1 METKELWKSI
11 LNELK
16 DTVRKGDLLTWF
28 DRTAILARQNG
39 SITIGIPTL
48 FAREEVVRKFTDKV
62 FDAAKKVDDTIGEIS
77 FHLDSKL
84 ANKDDDRAV
93 DMGQFFK
100 QFDTKM
106 RKLPNKQEVKIGN
119 TGLTSFMLNPRYA
132 LDNFVVGSD
141 TRLAHAACMAVG
153 FQPGGKYNPLF
164 IYGGVGL
171 GKTHLLQ
178 GTGNEILKNYP
189 DKIVIYGTAEKFTN
203 EIVEAIKKYDTKG
216 IRDRYRRADVLI
228 MDDIQFFANKGRTQE
243 EFFHTFNELF
253 DANKQ
258 IIISSDRPP
267 KELDGIEDRLISRFE
282 SGMIVDVHFPD
293 YETRLAIL
301 QEKCKEHGELI
312 SREVLDFI
320 ASNVHHS
327 VRELEGV
334 LLQAIAQA
342 ALESSTPTVRSVGD
356 ILRKL
361 NRNGDAPIIG
371 YEPSAREHRRVKN
384 AGELIDIVAAYFDV
398 GVSEIVGPKRNR
410 EFMVPRQLGMYLLRH
425 ELQFS
430 YDRIGAE
437 FGGRNHSTSMHAC
450 NLIGKQLKKDEKLL
464 RDVNA
469 IKREMGL

>member
-11 LNELK
+11 LKGLV

-39 SITIGIPTL
+39 SVTIGIPTL
-48 FAREEVVRKFTDKV
+48 FAREEVVKKFTDKV
-62 FDAAKKVDDTIGEIS
+62 LEAARKIDETISDVS

-84 ANKDDDRAV
+84 ANRDDDRAV
-93 DMGQFFK
+93 DMDQFFK
-100 QFDTKM
+100 QFDTKT

-119 TGLTSFMLNPRYA
+119 TGLTSFILNPRYA

-267 KELDGIEDRLISRFE
+267 KELEGIEDRLISRFE

-342 ALESSTPTVRSVGD
+342 ALENSTPTVRSVGD

-361 NRNGDAPIIG
+361 NRNAEVPVTA
-371 YEPSAREHRRVKN
+371 YESTTRRERSVTN
-384 AGELIDIVAAYFDV
+384 ACDVIRIVARYFDV
-398 GVSEIVGPKRNR
+398 DTDEIVGPKRNR
-410 EFMVPRQLGMYLLRH
+410 EFMVPRQLCMYLLRS
-425 ELQFS
+425 ELRFS
-430 YDRIGAE
+430 YERIGAE

-450 NLIGKQLKKDEKLL
+450 GLVGKQLKKDEKLL